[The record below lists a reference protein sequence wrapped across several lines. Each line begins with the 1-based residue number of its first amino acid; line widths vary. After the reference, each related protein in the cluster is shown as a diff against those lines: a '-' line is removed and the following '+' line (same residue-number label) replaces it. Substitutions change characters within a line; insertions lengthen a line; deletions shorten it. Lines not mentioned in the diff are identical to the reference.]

1 MSELMTRDDVRY
13 VLNTIERELQ
23 ALRQIETHGTGSP
36 NFLITPLS
44 QRRLPESKRE
54 TKVCT
59 VTPQRRQHLLTS
71 LAWMMFVFTNFDAFE
86 TNLSILEPPGLT
98 ISRFRSFGRYY
109 LAHRASFQNIQ
120 LFFSVDE
127 EMIQLAIEQFVHTI
141 ITEEQPAESEMKRP
155 EGRLRY

>member
-1 MSELMTRDDVRY
+1 MSERMTRDDVRY
-13 VLNTIERELQ
+13 VINTIVRELQ
-23 ALRQIETHGTGSP
+23 ALRQRETHGTGSP
-36 NFLITPLS
+36 NFVITPLS

-59 VTPQRRQHLLTS
+59 ITPQRRQHLLTS

-98 ISRFRSFGRYY
+98 ISRFRSFGRFY
-109 LAHRASFQNIQ
+109 LTHRVQFQNIQ
-120 LFFSVDE
+120 SDV
-127 EMIQLAIEQFVHTI
+127 QLAIEHFVHTI

>member
-13 VLNTIERELQ
+13 VINTIVRELQ

-36 NFLITPLS
+36 NFVITPLS
-44 QRRLPESKRE
+44 QRGLPESKRE

-86 TNLSILEPPGLT
+86 TNLTILEPPGLT
-98 ISRFRSFGRYY
+98 ISRFRSFGRFY
-109 LAHRASFQNIQ
+109 LTHRVQFQNIQ
-120 LFFSVDE
+120 SDV
-127 EMIQLAIEQFVHTI
+127 QLAIEHFVHTI

>member
-13 VLNTIERELQ
+13 VINTIVRELQ
-23 ALRQIETHGTGSP
+23 ALRQRETHGTGSP
-36 NFLITPLS
+36 NFVITPLS
-44 QRRLPESKRE
+44 QRGLPESKRE

-71 LAWMMFVFTNFDAFE
+71 LAWMMFVFTNFDGFE

-98 ISRFRSFGRYY
+98 ISRFHSFGRFY
-109 LAHRASFQNIQ
+109 LTHRASFQNIQ
-120 LFFSVDE
+120 PDDE
-127 EMIQLAIEQFVHTI
+127 WVRQLAIEQFVHTV

-155 EGRLRY
+155 EGRFRY

>member
-13 VLNTIERELQ
+13 VINTIVRELQ
-23 ALRQIETHGTGSP
+23 ALRQIETYGTGSP
-36 NFLITPLS
+36 NFVITPLS

-59 VTPQRRQHLLTS
+59 VTPQRRQHLLMS
-71 LAWMMFVFTNFDAFE
+71 LAWMMFIFTNFDAFE

-98 ISRFRSFGRYY
+98 ISRFRSFGRFY

-120 LFFSVDE
+120 PDDE
-127 EMIQLAIEQFVHTI
+127 QMKQAAIEQFVHTV
-141 ITEEQPAESEMKRP
+141 ITEEQPAKIEMKRP